1 MSVMEQNQT
10 ITQTLTATPRTAG
23 LAVRLALA
31 ELKRRQIDPA
41 PLLSQA
47 GVPAAVLAD
56 RLGTGIGISVISQ
69 INFLELVSRATKD
82 DWIGITLAR
91 NFDLRELGMLYY
103 AAASSHQLGD
113 AVKRLERYVRV
124 GNEAL
129 IVRLSKGK
137 LCSVFISYTG
147 VPRHLDRHQMEF
159 LTFAFVRLCRDLVG
173 RTISPVSVKFAHHRS
188 GELVEVQR
196 LFGCLP
202 EYGASVDEVCFDG
215 EVFEMPLV
223 NADPFLNELMVRN
236 CEEAIAKRP
245 SNISPFR
252 TLVENTIAPLLP
264 HADAQAKTVARQLG
278 LSERTFARRLATE
291 GLSFG
296 EILDDFRR
304 EQAERYLE
312 DQRLPVSK
320 IAWLLGFQQPS
331 SFSHAW
337 RRWTGKNPSEFRK
350 ARAHALAK

>member
-1 MSVMEQNQT
+1 MSVMEQDQT
-10 ITQTLTATPRTAG
+10 IVQTLTATPRTAG
-23 LAVRLALA
+23 LALRLALA
-31 ELKRRQIDPA
+31 ELKRRRIDPA

-47 GVPAAVLAD
+47 GVPAAALAD
-56 RLGTGIGISVISQ
+56 RLGISVISQ

-82 DWIGITLAR
+82 DWIGLTLAR
-91 NFDLRELGMLYY
+91 DFDLRELSMLYY

-113 AVKRLERYVRV
+113 AVKRLERYARL

-129 IVRLSKGK
+129 IVRLRKGK
-137 LCSVFISYTG
+137 LCSVSISYTG

-159 LTFAFVRLCRDLVG
+159 LTFAFLRLCRDLVG
-173 RTISPVSVKFAHHRS
+173 RRIAPVSVKFAHHRS
-188 GELVEVQR
+188 GELGEIQR

-202 EYGASVDEVCFDG
+202 EFNASVDEVCFDAD
-215 EVFEMPLV
+215 VFETPLV
-223 NADPFLNELMVRN
+223 NADPFLNELMVKN

-245 SNISPFR
+245 TNVSPFR

-278 LSERTFARRLATE
+278 LSERTFARRLAME

-312 DQRLPVSK
+312 DPQLPVSK

-331 SFSHAW
+331 SFSHAC

-350 ARAHALAK
+350 ARAHALAN